1 MTNMNNNSL
10 EIGLEARNNKI
21 NDTKDYLIRT
31 KDLFDKFGSEE
42 LKTTVAKFN
51 ELNNALNSSE
61 VKLVVLGEFSRGKS
75 SLVNALLNIKLLPTA
90 LQATTAINTFIRALP
105 KGETKKFIRIHYIDP
120 KRSPTKIDWDDDT
133 ALEKWGTELD
143 SQNADLRRELDYIE
157 AFMQHPLLEKGLI
170 LVDTPGLKS
179 VMEHHEAITR
189 KAISEAHIALWV
201 QNTTQLGGAATEWEF
216 LKKDI
221 KSNFEKFITVVS
233 WWDMVLEPQDDH
245 EKRKPLKQ
253 RENEKLS
260 VVKNNFIK
268 NLGDNSESQQL
279 IDNKHLIPVSAR
291 WALEEN
297 NPEHQKLS
305 GIDKLSERITEL
317 FSTGEAFEQIYTKPL
332 KQLTNIQQELQSR
345 ICDELKLLNNDKS
358 EAEQQREIDLF
369 EQQIQNLEL
378 ETKTLIQESRE
389 EHKRNADY
397 FAKNIENELLT
408 PLVDLKNDIENRIDE
423 SYVRNLIVSHNS
435 NVSLPADLDQQFKE
449 LSIKIGQTL
458 QNKQDDLKKSLEG
471 LRGSYANKMTKFAG
485 EIQNGVSN
493 LNLEIPDL
501 DVNLDIDF
509 SAIESFH
516 TQQMQLKQEM
526 EDQQSKLDD
535 LEVEVA
541 QNQFDP
547 TQLKM
552 AQMDLQRVENQISQ
566 LGGQPSPYHYTTT
579 EHRLVEKNT
588 YSADK
593 YADVPVTHTDD
604 SNVRAWREEKDK
616 LEQRMADKEAAVR
629 EYMAEQQRLHN
640 IQISKQAAMKQVE
653 RELKK
658 RERELNDLLQKQS
671 QSIDILVRE
680 TTQKLR
686 SNTAG
691 QLDKKIKYISSNV
704 LDSVRMIF
712 SNQMDYL
719 EQCVKEQYL
728 EPLNAKRQQR
738 EEVLEKMKQGREQI
752 AMRKAE
758 LSQGQKD
765 ISELLYLTENA
776 LSSANL

>member
-1 MTNMNNNSL
+1 MSNNTIKKALNIRC
-10 EIGLEARNNKI
+10 EKIEQARG
-21 NDTKDYLIRT
+21 YLIST
-31 KDLFDKFGSEE
+31 KELFDKFGSEE
-42 LKTTVAKFN
+42 LKETVARFN
-51 ELNNALNSSE
+51 ELNNSLNSSE

-75 SLVNALLNIKLLPTA
+75 SLVNALLNINLLPTN
-90 LQATTAINTFIRALP
+90 LSPTTAINTFIRALP
-105 KGETKKFIRIHYIDP
+105 DGQTNRIIRIHYIDP
-120 KRSPTKIDWDDDT
+120 NKQPEDIPWNDDSD
-133 ALEKWGTELD
+133 LEKWGTELD
-143 SQNADLRRELDYIE
+143 KSNAEKRKDIDKIE
-157 AFMQHPLLEKGLI
+157 AFTDNELLKKGLI
-170 LVDTPGLKS
+170 LVDTPGLGS
-179 VMEHHEAITR
+179 INTHHDMITR
-189 KAISEAHIALWV
+189 KAIAEAHIAIFV
-201 QNTTQLGGAATEWEF
+201 QSTDQLGGTEKEWKFVKEVV
-216 LKKDI
+216 
-221 KSNFEKFITVVS
+221 SANFDKFITVVNR
-233 WWDMVLEPQDDH
+233 WDAVLDPADSRDKKKTE
-245 EKRKPLKQ
+245 EERVK
-253 RENEKLS
+253 EKLNY
-260 VVKNNFIK
+260 VKDNFK
-268 NLGDNSESQQL
+268 RCLGDNAQVL
-279 IDNKHLIPVSAR
+279 KLTDDKHLIPVSAL
-291 WALEEN
+291 WAKDSDI
-297 NPEHQKLS
+297 QKQKRS
-305 GIDKLSERITEL
+305 GMDKLENRITEL
-317 FSTGEAFEQIYTKPL
+317 FSKEEAVEQIYTKPL
-332 KQLTNIQQELQSR
+332 KQLKQIQSKLKKRVQE
-345 ICDELKLLNNDKS
+345 ELELLNNDKS
-358 EAEQQREIDLF
+358 EAEQQREIDLL

-408 PLVDLKNDIENRIDE
+408 PLIDLKNDIENRIDE

-435 NVSLPADLDQQFKE
+435 NVSLPPDLDQQFKE
-449 LSIKIGQTL
+449 LSLKIGQTL
-458 QNKQDDLKKSLEG
+458 QHKQDDLKQSLEG
-471 LRGSYANKMTKFAG
+471 LRNLYANKMAKFAG

-509 SAIESFH
+509 SAIESYH

-526 EDQQSKLDD
+526 EDQQNKLDD

-593 YADVPVTHTDD
+593 YADVQVSHTDD

-629 EYMAEQQRLHN
+629 EYMAEQQRMHN

-671 QSIDILVRE
+671 QSIDTLVRE

-704 LDSVRMIF
+704 LDSVRMIY

-728 EPLNAKRQQR
+728 EPLNDKRQQR
-738 EEVLEKMKQGREQI
+738 EEVLEKIKQGKEQI

-758 LSQGQKD
+758 LSEGQEK
-765 ISELLYLTENA
+765 ISNLLDLTEKA
-776 LSSANL
+776 LSSVNL

>member
-21 NDTKDYLIRT
+21 NDAKDYLIRT

-593 YADVPVTHTDD
+593 YADVQVSHTDD

>member
-1 MTNMNNNSL
+1 MNNNSL

-21 NDTKDYLIRT
+21 NDAKDYLIRT

-588 YSADK
+588 WSADK
-593 YADVPVTHTDD
+593 YADVQVSHTDD

>member
-21 NDTKDYLIRT
+21 NDAKDYLIRT

-588 YSADK
+588 YSPDK

>member
-21 NDTKDYLIRT
+21 NDAKDYLIRT

-588 YSADK
+588 WSADK
-593 YADVPVTHTDD
+593 YADVQVSHTDD

>member
-21 NDTKDYLIRT
+21 NDAKDYLIRT

-593 YADVPVTHTDD
+593 YADVQVSHTDD

-616 LEQRMADKEAAVR
+616 LEQRMANKEAAVR
-629 EYMAEQQRLHN
+629 EYMAEQQRMRN
-640 IQISKQAAMKQVE
+640 IQMSKQAAMKQVE

-658 RERELNDLLQKQS
+658 RERELNDLLQKQN
-671 QSIDILVRE
+671 QSIDTLVRE

-704 LDSVRMIF
+704 LDSVRMIY